1 MIVRQTHD
9 NKIRCINIGEEAED
23 VFLKRNPTGGFLK
36 VASLPDSEFYNWK
49 IEKGVIV
56 ADAGSNALDLQKK
69 INVISRQYLKD
80 TDWYEIRAI
89 SGKPVPEDILT
100 KRQEARDSIVESN

>member
-1 MIVRQTHD
+1 MIERNGQEYLDEADYQTIVDEMTRQDT
-9 NKIRCINIGEEAED
+9 NQES
-23 VFLKRNPTGGFLK
+23 LK
-36 VASLPDSEFYNWK
+36 
-49 IEKGVIV
+49 
-56 ADAGSNALDLQKK
+56 
-69 INVISRQYLKD
+69 YLKD